1 MIPGCIQH
9 LLARSMPNTVVH
21 ARIDR
26 IARHVSASNRREA
39 GATADASTMQA
50 SPDVRPPITSHALD
64 TARGT
69 PAKGLPLTLE
79 RRTEGGGWVALGN
92 TTTNHDGRAPGLMP
106 SVSSVVSILVGLCPF
121 ELATRTINSNMRSV
135 KLSIEEL
142 ELSGTDSCTTCTTVV
157 LIVEV
162 QQQYSMEY
170 HRRVLNGG
178 YSA

>member
-1 MIPGCIQH
+1 MWDIFRASQDVKCVIRTGLKSNFVQNVPQFDPRSH

-26 IARHVSASNRREA
+26 IARHISASNRKAA
-39 GATADASTMQA
+39 GATADVSTMQA

-92 TTTNHDGRAPGLMP
+92 TTTNHDGRAPGLMS
-106 SVSSVVSILVGLCPF
+106 SVSSVVSILVGWCSF
-121 ELATRTINSNMRSV
+121 ELATRTSNMRQ
-135 KLSIEEL
+135 
-142 ELSGTDSCTTCTTVV
+142 C
-157 LIVEV
+157 
-162 QQQYSMEY
+162 
-170 HRRVLNGG
+170 
-178 YSA
+178 